1 MNYRVTTATSLT
13 DCLSTAVHII
23 MAMAGTIDKLRTR
36 TKREDGL
43 LPITLL
49 SGFLGAGKTT
59 LMQHVLHNREGLKV
73 ALIVNDLG
81 QVNIDARAA
90 KEIGL
95 DPDSEK
101 IIELSNG
108 CMCCAL
114 KDDLLEQIYQV
125 SLEKRF
131 DCLLIEGSGVAE
143 PMPIAEGIASYDV
156 GRGDVL
162 ADVVTLCATL
172 CLKAHLS
179 SSLHM
184 HAAWEPAESTAVL
197 IAGSPDRELHQ

>member
-73 ALIVNDLG
+73 ALIVN
-81 QVNIDARAA
+81 
-90 KEIGL
+90 
-95 DPDSEK
+95 
-101 IIELSNG
+101 
-108 CMCCAL
+108 AL
-114 KDDLLEQIYQV
+114 
-125 SLEKRF
+125 
-131 DCLLIEGSGVAE
+131 
-143 PMPIAEGIASYDV
+143 
-156 GRGDVL
+156 
-162 ADVVTLCATL
+162 
-172 CLKAHLS
+172 
-179 SSLHM
+179 
-184 HAAWEPAESTAVL
+184 
-197 IAGSPDRELHQ
+197 